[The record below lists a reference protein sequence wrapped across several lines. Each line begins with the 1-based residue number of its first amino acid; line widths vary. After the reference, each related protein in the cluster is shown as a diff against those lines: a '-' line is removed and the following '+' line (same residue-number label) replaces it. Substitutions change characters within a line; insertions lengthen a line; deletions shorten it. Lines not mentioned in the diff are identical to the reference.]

1 MLKNFMAIK
10 NDNDVKRLD
19 KKKSLTY
26 VTKNAY
32 ALVRKETSNLI
43 RKTGKG

>member
-1 MLKNFMAIK
+1 MIK
-10 NDNDVKRLD
+10 TSKDWT
-19 KKKSLTY
+19 KKYLTY
-26 VTKNAY
+26 MAKNAY